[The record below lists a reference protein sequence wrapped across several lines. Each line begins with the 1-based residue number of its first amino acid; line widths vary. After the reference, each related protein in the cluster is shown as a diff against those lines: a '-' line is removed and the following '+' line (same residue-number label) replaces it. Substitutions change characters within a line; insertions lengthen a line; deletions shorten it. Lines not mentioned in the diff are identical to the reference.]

1 VQTLIKLFQ
10 EWRGI
15 EKIKGIKRQVSR
27 TQSVDKMLQ
36 QPNSER
42 WSLFG
47 WCKITL
53 SSSWSPRS
61 SYEYTEVMYYLLC

>member
-1 VQTLIKLFQ
+1 MVTKLTRCNMKIRLQGVQTLIKLFQ

-42 WSLFG
+42 
-47 WCKITL
+47 
-53 SSSWSPRS
+53 
-61 SYEYTEVMYYLLC
+61 